1 MFFLDQPIGT
11 GFSYSS
17 SDETVGTTYAAS
29 DDVNAFLK
37 IWKSKF
43 PKYKDNAF
51 HIAGESYAG
60 HYIPVFAADALKKG
74 NINLKSVMIGNG
86 FFSLRE

>member
-1 MFFLDQPIGT
+1 VFFLDQPIGT

-37 IWKSKF
+37 IWKSRF

-86 FFSLRE
+86 FFSQRE